1 MIPFQLLRLTSRSNE
16 CKRRKIKC
24 NGESPCHRCGNLS
37 LECLYAPNCCS
48 SGFKDSEYALSHTF
62 LSSIAAIDTS
72 TENFDRSMRTSPR
85 FKNKL
90 IRSIP
95 TSMHY
100 MAVKTTAFQPSTRT
114 YTLDMNLAP
123 FPCLRHLY
131 QIRGRPLVCAGSI
144 PAFRV
149 PPARPST
156 SMLPSPAFRQWV
168 SPDRKTAWMK
178 GSRREMLHRSNR
190 HAQRQAQQ
198 WRYIHLRILCGY

>member
-1 MIPFQLLRLTSRSNE
+1 MQKTQDKMQRGISLSPMRQPIARMPLCAQLLQQRLQ
-16 CKRRKIKC
+16 
-24 NGESPCHRCGNLS
+24 
-37 LECLYAPNCCS
+37 
-48 SGFKDSEYALSHTF
+48 GFGVRPLTYVLPP
-62 LSSIAAIDTS
+62 IAAIDTS

-90 IRSIP
+90 IRSIL

-100 MAVKTTAFQPSTRT
+100 MAVKTTAFRPSTRT

-123 FPCLRHLY
+123 FPCLGHLY

-144 PAFRV
+144 LAFRV

-156 SMLPSPAFRQWV
+156 SMLLSPAFRQWV

-178 GSRREMLHRSNR
+178 GSRREMLHRLNR

-198 WRYIHLRILCGY
+198 WRYIHLRTLCGY